1 MAALACPCIGLAKG
15 AGKSDVTATQEET
28 LIAYGVGLLI
38 VGLIAGAVG
47 GTLVYFIDKALSRY
61 QERHRHPA

>member
-1 MAALACPCIGLAKG
+1 
-15 AGKSDVTATQEET
+15 

-38 VGLIAGAVG
+38 VGLIAGAIG

>member
-1 MAALACPCIGLAKG
+1 MSQGVRGGRRLPARPGQP
-15 AGKSDVTATQEET
+15 AGRQWHLPPARTDSGSPASAQLPYAIT
-28 LIAYGVGLLI
+28 
-38 VGLIAGAVG
+38 